1 MEISFILFVCV
12 FRSHFCV
19 MWTEKVSCPNVS
31 LQWNLVCKR
40 LQEGKTRNQG
50 NLRGKRQE
58 ARGKRQSKRAKR
70 ETKAILWEKKSR
82 PVYNVLFV
90 QYDSPVCKLCIRNLK
105 SKNHFQAD
113 EQTSVLGHL
122 HITSGQLGQ
131 LFHSK
136 TILWEKTSRPACTNR
151 TRKKKRKQP
160 LERDFAF
167 CSEFVSSS
175 FLLLPQEIHASITD
189 LQGKGIHEVLRGWK
203 LKNEKTWRLIVH
215 IYASYR

>member
-1 MEISFILFVCV
+1 MKASYPNSVHNKPILLMIISTFVLFVCV

-19 MWTEKVSCPNVS
+19 MWAEKEICPNVY

-70 ETKAILWEKKSR
+70 ETKAILWEKTSR
-82 PVYNVLFV
+82 PLYNVLFV
-90 QYDSPVCKLCIRNLK
+90 QYDSPVCKLHICIQNLK
-105 SKNHFQAD
+105 SQNHFQVD
-113 EQTSVLGHL
+113 EQTGVS
-122 HITSGQLGQ
+122 TWST
-131 LFHSK
+131 FHSK

-151 TRKKKRKQP
+151 TRKKMRKQP

-175 FLLLPQEIHASITD
+175 SFLRKFMQASQICR
-189 LQGKGIHEVLRGWK
+189 GKAYMKCLEVGK
-203 LKNEKTWRLIVH
+203 LKIRKHVD
-215 IYASYR
+215 